1 MQPFRSGLGVSMSAD
16 ADARFPP
23 FPLSQKIQLGVQQQP
38 KYTGRYRL
46 VIGKEELAA
55 NKAAM
60 ANFSVWMNRE
70 AQARADVLIAGLLKD
85 LPPPAKR

>member
-1 MQPFRSGLGVSMSAD
+1 M
-16 ADARFPP
+16 
-23 FPLSQKIQLGVQQQP
+23 
-38 KYTGRYRL
+38 GRYWQER
-46 VIGKEELAA
+46 AA

-60 ANFSVWMNRE
+60 VTFSVWMNRE